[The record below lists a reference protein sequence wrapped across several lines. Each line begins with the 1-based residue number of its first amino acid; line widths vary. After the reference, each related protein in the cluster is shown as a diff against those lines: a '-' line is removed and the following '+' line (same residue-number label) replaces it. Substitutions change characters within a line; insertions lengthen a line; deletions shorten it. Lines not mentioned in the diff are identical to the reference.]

1 MKSFPKFLLPLHG
14 LAFLCALLASCV
26 TQDVE
31 DDTRRGNFEAL
42 WRTLDE
48 HYCFFDLKRG
58 EYGLDW
64 NAVREAYAPRIAEPM
79 TDRQLFEV
87 LSEMTFEL
95 RDGHVNLYAAH
106 DVARYGAWF
115 DDYPANYS
123 DSLERST
130 LGRSEDY
137 EVASSLKYRI
147 LEDNIGYIRCA
158 SFDYL
163 FGDGNLHE
171 VMRKLGH
178 CNALVVDVRNNGGGL
193 LTAAGKL
200 ASLFVNE
207 EITGAYIA
215 HKTGPGHNDFSA
227 PEPVRIEPFA
237 GFRWQKP
244 VAILTNRRTFSAAN
258 SFVMYLKGLPHVTV
272 VGDRTGGGAGMPFS
286 SELPGGWS
294 LRFSACPMYDR
305 NMQCT
310 EAGIDPDLKVDI
322 TDEDYRRG
330 VDTILEEARSALSAQ
345 AGARARSL

>member
-200 ASLFVNE
+200 A
-207 EITGAYIA
+207 
-215 HKTGPGHNDFSA
+215 
-227 PEPVRIEPFA
+227 
-237 GFRWQKP
+237 
-244 VAILTNRRTFSAAN
+244 
-258 SFVMYLKGLPHVTV
+258 
-272 VGDRTGGGAGMPFS
+272 
-286 SELPGGWS
+286 
-294 LRFSACPMYDR
+294 
-305 NMQCT
+305 
-310 EAGIDPDLKVDI
+310 
-322 TDEDYRRG
+322 
-330 VDTILEEARSALSAQ
+330 
-345 AGARARSL
+345 